1 LAHVFVPPVP
11 TRPMANIYF
20 WLKQVRKTREE
31 EELLRERFEKYEP
44 SYVEALE
51 ELEDIGGD
59 EASDEL
65 AEWMLG
71 YARKKKELPRP
82 SRVRAEAP
90 RYVRGKVS
98 KYINE

>member
-31 EELLRERFEKYEP
+31 EELLGERSEKYEP

-71 YARKKKELPRP
+71 YARKKKGLPRP
-82 SRVRAEAP
+82 SRVRAEA
-90 RYVRGKVS
+90 RE
-98 KYINE
+98 I